1 MEIETGGSFCGI
13 PRATGQT
20 EATGSIDGRIEPWN
34 DIPVFILTV
43 VCGSVSASAAEAERM
58 CRTRSSSRSPRT
70 RGNILPGKIDEIAMA
85 NCRDLE
91 AISIEPMHHG
101 SVVALGHVAAVI
113 AIRAAEFQSTCPR
126 LGPDGVLHLPGS
138 ETEVVALLSLGKVCE
153 TVLWRR
159 SILSG
164 ETCHESVSISGLL
177 VGIIREERKI
187 RVITCDISKA
197 GAFRESGVR
206 KVVR

>member
-20 EATGSIDGRIEPWN
+20 EAAGSIDGRIEPWN

-43 VCGSVSASAAEAERM
+43 VCGSAGASVAEAERM
-58 CRTRSSSRSPRT
+58 GRTRSFCRNPRT
-70 RGNILPGKIDEIAMA
+70 RGDILPGDIDKSAMA
-85 NCRDLE
+85 MCRDLE
-91 AISIEPMHHG
+91 AIGIEPVHHG
-101 SVVALGHVAAVI
+101 SVVALGHVAAVV
-113 AIRAAEFQSTCPR
+113 AIRATEFQSTCPR

-138 ETEVVALLSLGKVCE
+138 EKEGVALLRLGKVCQ
-153 TVLWRR
+153 TVLWKR

-164 ETCHESVSISGLL
+164 EARHESGSGGGLFGR
-177 VGIIREERKI
+177 VVREERKI
-187 RVITCDISKA
+187 RVIIEDNRKA
-197 GAFRESGVR
+197 GAFGKAGVG

>member
-20 EATGSIDGRIEPWN
+20 EATGSIDGRIETWN
-34 DIPVFILTV
+34 EVTVFILTV
-43 VCGSVSASAAEAERM
+43 VCGSASASAAEAERM
-58 CRTRSSSRSPRT
+58 GRTRSSSRSPRT
-70 RGNILPGKIDEIAMA
+70 RGDILPGEIDEIAMA

-91 AISIEPMHHG
+91 AIGIEPVHHG

-113 AIRAAEFQSTCPR
+113 AIRATEFQSTCPR

-138 ETEVVALLSLGKVCE
+138 ETEVVALLSLSE
-153 TVLWRR
+153 ASQTVLWRR

-164 ETCHESVSISGLL
+164 ETCHESCSISGLFGL
-177 VGIIREERKI
+177 VVREERKI

-197 GAFRESGVR
+197 GAFREAGVR